1 MSHLRPRGSA
11 SHLGVADRRFEE
23 QIEDGKLSRDGK
35 PGSGGLEAVA
45 AGGMHNLVIDE
56 AGKVWS
62 WGINDNASLGRITS
76 DVPDPENP
84 GSMIDNEKLE
94 SVPFVVGDLE
104 AEGFRAV
111 SVDAGDSVSVAVSD
125 KGALRAWGSFRVS

>member
-1 MSHLRPRGSA
+1 MGRWQLHVRMAKP
-11 SHLGVADRRFEE
+11 RFEE

-35 PGSGGLEAVA
+35 AGSGGLEAVA

-84 GSMIDNEKLE
+84 GSVIDNEKLE
-94 SVPFVVGDLE
+94 SVPHVVGGLE
-104 AEGFRAV
+104 AAGFRAV

-125 KGALRAWGSFRVS
+125 KGELRAWGSFRVSRLLPA